1 MALEPSEELPPPRI
15 SKQEPKHEV
24 DYDNLDAY
32 RDFINSLDVLDEF
45 GKD

>member
-1 MALEPSEELPPPRI
+1 LEATDEPITSKSDSRI
-15 SKQEPKHEV
+15 EQEDE
-24 DYDNLDAY
+24 NLDAY

>member
-1 MALEPSEELPPPRI
+1 VALEATDEPITQKSDPQKEKEE
-15 SKQEPKHEV
+15 
-24 DYDNLDAY
+24 DNLEAY

>member
-1 MALEPSEELPPPRI
+1 LEATEEPLT
-15 SKQEPKHEV
+15 SKADSRTEQEEE
-24 DYDNLDAY
+24 NLEAY